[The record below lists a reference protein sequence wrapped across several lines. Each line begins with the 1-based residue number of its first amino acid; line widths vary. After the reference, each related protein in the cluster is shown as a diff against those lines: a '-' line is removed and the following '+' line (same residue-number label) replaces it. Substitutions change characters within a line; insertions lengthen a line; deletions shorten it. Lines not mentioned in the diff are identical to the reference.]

1 MKRNTIWKLA
11 LVLALFPAAAH
22 AQLPSAT
29 GTGPMFTTSLGYSYM
44 SVPIPS
50 ATRIDMNGVSASAT
64 VDFRSRFGAKVD
76 VNYVR
81 QANVF
86 GTGHHGDV
94 LTYMVGPMFYPVS
107 NDRWVVYVQALAGG
121 TRSTGV
127 VPNSTGG
134 FDTAFAD
141 ALGFAVGAGIER
153 SLFSTFA
160 IRTEADYMYTSFAD
174 ATAALKGQSDLRFT
188 GSLVYRFHWHWNIR
202 RSHGHWPFG

>member
-11 LVLALFPAAAH
+11 LILALFPAAAF

-50 ATRIDMNGVSASAT
+50 ATRIDMNGVAASAT

-76 VNYVR
+76 LNYVR

-127 VPNSTGG
+127 VPNGTGG

-141 ALGFAVGAGIER
+141 ALGFAVGAGVER
-153 SLFSTFA
+153 SVFSSFA

-174 ATAALKGQSDLRFT
+174 ANAALRGQSDLRFT
-188 GSLVYRFHWHWNIR
+188 GSLVYRWHWHWR
-202 RSHGHWPFG
+202 PSHRH

>member
-1 MKRNTIWKLA
+1 MKRNISRQLA
-11 LVLALFPAAAH
+11 LVFALFPAVAF
-22 AQLPSAT
+22 AQLPSPT
-29 GTGPMFTTSLGYSYM
+29 GSGPMFTTSLGYSYM

-50 ATRIDMNGVSASAT
+50 ATRIDMNGVGASAT

-86 GTGHHGDV
+86 DTGHHGDV

-107 NDRWVVYVQALAGG
+107 NDRWAVYVQALAGG

-127 VPNSTGG
+127 VPNGTGG

-153 SLFSTFA
+153 SLFSNFA

-174 ATAALKGQSDLRFT
+174 ATAAIRGQNDLRFT
-188 GSLVYRFHWHWNIR
+188 GSLVYRFHWHWRGSR
-202 RSHGHWPFG
+202 RH

>member
-1 MKRNTIWKLA
+1 MRIMTNSNAWKLA
-11 LVLALFPAAAH
+11 LILALLPASAY
-22 AQLPSAT
+22 AQMPSAT
-29 GTGPMFTTSLGYSYM
+29 GSGPMFTTSLGYSYM

-50 ATRIDMNGVSASAT
+50 ATRIDMNGVAASAT

-76 VNYVR
+76 LNYVR

-94 LTYMVGPMFYPVS
+94 LTYMIGPMFYPVS
-107 NDRWVVYVQALAGG
+107 NDRWVVYVQGLAGG

-127 VPNSTGG
+127 VPNTTGG

-141 ALGFAVGAGIER
+141 AFGFAVGAGIER

-174 ATAALKGQSDLRFT
+174 ATAALKSQNDLRFT
-188 GSLVYRFHWHWNIR
+188 GSLVYRFHWHWKASR
-202 RSHGHWPFG
+202 RH